1 MWVHARTRVRARA
14 HTHTHT
20 HTLLNAHRP
29 TDAFSMGL
37 LIPMTQPVSLSLA
50 TGPGRY

>member
-1 MWVHARTRVRARA
+1 MWVHARARARA

-20 HTLLNAHRP
+20 QLDAHRP

-37 LIPMTQPVSLSLA
+37 LIPRTQPVSLSLA